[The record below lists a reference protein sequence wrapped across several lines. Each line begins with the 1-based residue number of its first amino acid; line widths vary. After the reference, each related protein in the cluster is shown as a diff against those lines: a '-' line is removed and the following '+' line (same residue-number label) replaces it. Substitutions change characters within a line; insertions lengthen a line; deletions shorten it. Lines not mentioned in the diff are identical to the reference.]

1 MKIFGL
7 PSVYSFAYLFSLDIP
22 KDFSRTCKL
31 LKGRRLM
38 TDRKDALVKLLAKV
52 EAGEW
57 DTVLSFSAF
66 DGKHLTI
73 ISQAYKGSL
82 DAAKALH
89 EAVLQGWAWTKGFS
103 IVDAGSTFITIFL
116 EHEDDSKWEVFIGV
130 DDNPARAWLI
140 AILKALIAGENTKDN
155 DKGE

>member
-1 MKIFGL
+1 
-7 PSVYSFAYLFSLDIP
+7 
-22 KDFSRTCKL
+22 
-31 LKGRRLM
+31 M
-38 TDRKDALVKLLAKV
+38 TDRKDALVELLDKV
-52 EAGEW
+52 EAGNFKWNAWADPPLDRALMGRVE
-57 DTVLSFSAF
+57 DS
-66 DGKHLTI
+66 
-73 ISQAYKGSL
+73 YYGSL